1 MHLLVKCCFLLITPT
16 TCKMRYFSILTVLF
30 AVLALTVSCK
40 KGGNADGGGGAGTEA
55 AAGIDGSWKITEA
68 TGTLASMNVGTVY
81 TFSGTTLTMKGMGIE
96 TKYNLVTTGDNIKA
110 TMESDAN
117 FVMEWT
123 YKMDGGKLILTGVGN
138 DQVFTL
144 ERQ

>member
-1 MHLLVKCCFLLITPT
+1 
-16 TCKMRYFSILTVLF
+16 MRSFSILALLF

-40 KGGNADGGGGAGTEA
+40 KGANAEGGAAGTEASGGEA
-55 AAGIDGSWKITEA
+55 AAGIDGKWKITEA
-68 TGTLASMNVGTVY
+68 TGTLASLNIGTEY
-81 TFSGTTLTMKGMGIE
+81 TFSGTTLTMNGAGIE
-96 TKYNLVTTGDNIKA
+96 TKYKLETNGDKLKA
-110 TMESDAN
+110 TLETDAN